1 MSNDLRCINRPVMV
15 AAIEAITTREPV
27 EHWIAKLNEAGVP
40 CSPIN
45 TIDKLFDHPQLK
57 ARNMIVKV
65 RGQGRRH
72 IRTAGN
78 PIRLTGYADN
88 DVDNPAV
95 SPGLDQHREDILN
108 ELMATHGAY
117 SNAVSNDVASAD
129 IDASDSLPRAA
140 E

>member
-1 MSNDLRCINRPVMV
+1 MSNDLRCSNRPAMVM
-15 AAIEAITTREPV
+15 AIEALTMREPI

-95 SPGLDQHREDILN
+95 SPGLDQHREAILN
-108 ELMATHGAY
+108 ELTATHGAY
-117 SNAVSNDVASAD
+117 ST
-129 IDASDSLPRAA
+129 PRAHNVSSA
-140 E
+140 HLDPAPSR